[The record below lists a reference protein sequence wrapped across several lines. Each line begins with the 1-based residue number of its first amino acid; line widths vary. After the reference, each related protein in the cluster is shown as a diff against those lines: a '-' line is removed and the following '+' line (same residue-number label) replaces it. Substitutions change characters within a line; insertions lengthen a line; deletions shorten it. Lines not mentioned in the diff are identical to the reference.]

1 MSSSDI
7 KSVSQYLALFNSKPE
22 LKKALYRGQSKP
34 ANDLKYKLIPSV
46 GRVPMDEGVSFD
58 EFVKK
63 EKKSHDIFKN
73 QVIANVTSIPRNS
86 WEVLALA
93 QHHGLPTRFL
103 DLTRNPLVALYFA
116 VRNPEHDDSKSA
128 VYALM
133 IKTLLDYEELLRN
146 KQNNS
151 LQTMESDAV
160 AYRRRKNSIQVE
172 HIKSLALNL
181 EISPFE
187 ITHNVIYDPPHVS
200 PRIRAQDG
208 VLLACHQPTVV
219 IPETD
224 YTEIL
229 IDKDSRK
236 NIRIE
241 LETYGVF
248 DKQLFPDLDGLA
260 KWLKFKVFDA

>member
-1 MSSSDI
+1 MRFPEI
-7 KSVSQYLALFNSKPE
+7 KSISEYLALFDSTPE
-22 LKKALYRGQSKP
+22 LKNVFYRGQSKP
-34 ANDLKYKLIPSV
+34 ANDPEYKLIPSV
-46 GRVPMDEGVSFD
+46 GRVPKAGVIPFSD
-58 EFVKK
+58 FVK
-63 EKKSHDIFKN
+63 EEIRSHDIFKN
-73 QVIANVTSIPRNS
+73 QVIANVASIPRNS

-116 VRNPEHDDSKSA
+116 VRTPEHDGSTSA
-128 VYALM
+128 VYSLVT
-133 IKTLLDYEELLRN
+133 KTIDFEELLRN
-146 KQNNS
+146 QQDDSRQK
-151 LQTMESDAV
+151 MERDAV
-160 AYRRRKNSIQVE
+160 AYRRKKTHLQAE
-172 HIKSLALNL
+172 QIKSLSLNL

-224 YTEIL
+224 YREIL

-260 KWLKFKVFDA
+260 KWLKFKVFEA